1 VSRFTQNTVCCVC
14 RVRMRRRGPK
24 RVRKQNA
31 LVSEVAASWYVAAV
45 KSGREDHAER
55 HLVRQGFRIFS
66 PRRLKTVRHARR
78 TVERRVP
85 LFPGYVFVS
94 FDATRCAWRAVNGTF
109 GVRSLVM
116 SGDRPSTVPSGIVE
130 AFIES
135 TDASGVVDV
144 TRELRAGQRV
154 QVLTGPFADLA
165 GTIDRL
171 DDNGRIRVLLEL
183 LNSERPVS
191 MGRDAVWPAA

>member
-1 VSRFTQNTVCCVC
+1 
-14 RVRMRRRGPK
+14 MRLSDTHETPGAK
-24 RVRKQNA
+24 RVRKQNT
-31 LVSEVAASWYVAAV
+31 LVTGAAIPWYVAAV

-55 HLVRQGFRIFS
+55 HLERQGFRIFS

-78 TVERRVP
+78 SVERRVP

-94 FDATRCAWRAVNGTF
+94 FDMTCCAWRAVNGTF

-116 SGDRPSTVPSGIVE
+116 SGDRPSAVPSGVVE
-130 AFIES
+130 AFIKS
-135 TDASGVVDV
+135 TNASGVVDIA
-144 TRELRAGQRV
+144 RELRAGQRV
-154 QVLTGPFADLA
+154 QVLTGPFADFA

-171 DDNGRIRVLLEL
+171 DDNGRVRVLLEL
-183 LNSERPVS
+183 LNGERPVV